1 MSLRPLDQRT
11 RDALS
16 PQGRPTPP
24 PPVPDLAPFR
34 GSGIGP
40 PRRRGVLGG
49 LVVFAIG
56 LAFLLQSLRFPAS
69 SAFLFIALGGAFAAA
84 YVLGYRQYVYLVP
97 GAVLIGLGVGL
108 ALPALFD
115 LGQYAGPIFFGALAA
130 ALVTVTLLAPDRL
143 WPLVPAIP
151 LALIAIAGVIGQVT
165 LVPVAAQPYILP
177 FVLMLVGAYLLFEPS
192 HR

>member
-11 RDALS
+11 
-16 PQGRPTPP
+16 QGRPTLTPP
-24 PPVPDLAPFR
+24 AGEPATFR
-34 GSGIGP
+34 TAGAQTP

-56 LAFLLQSLRFPAS
+56 LAFLLQTLRFPAA

-97 GAVLIGLGVGL
+97 GAVLIALGVGL
-108 ALPALFD
+108 ALPIFFD
-115 LGQYAGPIFFGALAA
+115 LGTYVGPIFFGALAA
-130 ALVTVTLLAPDRL
+130 GLLSVTLLAPDRR
-143 WPLVPAIP
+143 WPLVPAVL
-151 LALIAIAGVIGQVT
+151 LAAIAVAGVVGQVA
-165 LVPVAAQPYILP
+165 LVPAGAQPFILP
-177 FVLMLVGAYLLFEPS
+177 LVLMFVGGYLLVEPS